1 MRTRKPRKGP
11 AGAGRHAGAPPGRVR
26 IVGGRLKRS
35 VLRVAPVEGL
45 RPTPDRVRETI
56 FNWFAHLAG
65 SLEGKAVLDLF
76 AGTGALGI
84 EAASRGAREVVLVER
99 HPLAAGALREAKARL
114 DVAAMTVIEA
124 DWREALARLRPA
136 AFDLIFLDPPFD
148 SGWLPEALRTARALL
163 APGGVVYAE
172 AAQVLDPV
180 AAGELGFELLRAD
193 RAGAVH
199 YHLLRAQP

>member
-1 MRTRKPRKGP
+1 VRTQRPRK
-11 AGAGRHAGAPPGRVR
+11 ATVGAGRRASAPPGRVR

-35 VLRVAPVEGL
+35 WLRVAPVEGL

-56 FNWFAHLAG
+56 FNWFSHLAG
-65 SLEGKAVLDLF
+65 SLDGKAVLDLF

-99 HPLAAGALREAKARL
+99 HPLAAEALREAKTRL
-114 DVAAMTVIEA
+114 DVAGLSVLEA
-124 DWREALARLRPA
+124 DWREAIARLPPA
-136 AFDLIFLDPPFD
+136 TFDLIFLDPPFD
-148 SGWLPEALRTARALL
+148 SGWLAEAMRAARALL
-163 APGGVVYAE
+163 APGGVVYVE
-172 AAQVLDPV
+172 AARTLDPAAAV
-180 AAGELGFELLRAD
+180 AQGFELLRAD